1 MGRAF
6 FFSSLTSP
14 HLLLFCFVVAHVL
27 NWLFHLAC
35 VKTHCSRT
43 YCGIFVFFFCL
54 QDPVLWACLATM
66 AAYAKDLNTAETAY
80 AAIDEVCI
88 ITMIQLFFYITIF
101 QLTFIEENPIWQALR
116 RKWPQKVKMVWAK
129 SSPLHTQFLC
139 TWVFITARR
148 LREIWLFSFALFY
161 RQIKSS
167 TSIISKKYQ
176 REKEEMPPWR
186 YFVGSRRRQRLFFS
200 KLDSCT
206 EQYRWIL
213 ISSIGTGM
221 TAFLRHES
229 WS

>member
-1 MGRAF
+1 MYHHHDSTLFLYNHLSINFHRREPH
-6 FFSSLTSP
+6 LTSTAEKMAP
-14 HLLLFCFVVAHVL
+14 KSKDGMSKIVASSHAVSRHLS
-27 NWLFHLAC
+27 FH
-35 VKTHCSRT
+35 HCS
-43 YCGIFVFFFCL
+43 
-54 QDPVLWACLATM
+54 Q
-66 AAYAKDLNTAETAY
+66 AKRD
-80 AAIDEVCI
+80 
-88 ITMIQLFFYITIF
+88 
-101 QLTFIEENPIWQALR
+101 
-116 RKWPQKVKMVWAK
+116 
-129 SSPLHTQFLC
+129 
-139 TWVFITARR
+139 
-148 LREIWLFSFALFY
+148 WLFSFALFY